1 MGCIGGI
8 IYTIGIDQSYSNFA
22 FVIFNADE
30 EVIDRGVLH
39 TGDKNES
46 NSKKQFGEYYNSTQE
61 QLEYIYTQFK
71 SVVCKY
77 SPCQLVFEGLSFGSI
92 GNRVFDLG
100 GLFYFITTSLVMDKL
115 VDIKNIHT
123 ITPTSAKKLA
133 RDHLDEND
141 RYEKDKTG
149 TIVLGKNKKPKV
161 KKMDK
166 PDMLKALKNT
176 KDNWIVEGYSA
187 SSVKI
192 PTGVKDLPDA
202 YWLGRTFLKGEL

>member
-22 FVIFNADE
+22 YVIFDE
-30 EVIDRGVLH
+30 NKEVVDRGVLH
-39 TGDKNES
+39 TGDNNES
-46 NSKKQFGEYYNSTQE
+46 NSKKQFGRYYNSTQE
-61 QLEYIYTQFK
+61 QLEYLYSEFK
-71 SVVCKY
+71 PVVSKY

-100 GLFYFITTSLVMDKL
+100 GLFYFITTSLMMDGL
-115 VDIKNIHT
+115 VSIKNIHT

-133 RDHLDEND
+133 RDYLDKD
-141 RYEKDKTG
+141 DQYEKDKAG
-149 TIVLGKNKKPKV
+149 NVVIAKNKKPKV

-166 PDMLKALKNT
+166 PDMLKALNNT
-176 KDNWIVEGYSA
+176 KDKWIVDGYSA

-192 PTGVKDLPDA
+192 QTGIKDLPDA
-202 YWLGRTFLKGEL
+202 YWLARTFLKGVL